1 MNVFGRLRFKEND
14 GYRFTRPLL
23 RVAALIVAALPFLAL
38 AQTYPDKPVRMVVPY
53 VAGGN
58 LDIIARLFARALSDE
73 LGQPFVVD
81 NRPGANG
88 NSGTEQVVRSAPDG
102 YTIAMIAA
110 GTMTINP
117 ALYKTMPFD
126 PEKDLAPISL
136 VASGPMVLEV
146 NPSLPVKNFAEL
158 IAYAKANP
166 GKLNFGSGGNGTL
179 SHLSV
184 EMLKARTGADIVHVP
199 YKGTALAVN
208 DLVAGHIQGMFDT
221 LSTAAPHIKEGTL
234 RGIAVTS
241 VKRSDVLSSLPT
253 IAEAG
258 VEGYSADAWSGLV
271 APAGTSPAVI
281 ARIQAAVAK
290 AAANEE
296 LRKRLAAVGSEAVG
310 SGPDQF
316 AAVIR
321 ADKVKWAEVIKVSG
335 AKVE

>member
-1 MNVFGRLRFKEND
+1 MNRRHFTFGAM
-14 GYRFTRPLL
+14 
-23 RVAALIVAALPFLAL
+23 AAIATAIAAAWPATGWT
-38 AQTYPDKPVRMVVPY
+38 QTYPDKPVRLVVPY

-58 LDIIARLFARALSDE
+58 LDVIGRLFAKAMADE
-73 LGQPFVVD
+73 LGQPVVVD

-88 NSGTEQVVRSAPDG
+88 NTGTEQVVRSAPDG
-102 YTIAMIAA
+102 YTIAMVAA

-126 PEKDLAPISL
+126 PERDLAPISL

-146 NPSLPVKNFAEL
+146 NPSLPVKDFSEL

-184 EMLKARTGADIVHVP
+184 EMLKAKTGANIVHIP

-241 VKRSDVLSSLPT
+241 VGRSSALPNLPT

-258 VEGYSADAWSGLV
+258 VPGYSADAWSGLV
-271 APAGTSPAVI
+271 APAGTPPAVI
-281 ARIQAAVAK
+281 ARLQGAIAK
-290 AAANEE
+290 AAASDEI
-296 LRKRLAAVGSEAVG
+296 RKRLASVGSEAVG
-310 SGPDQF
+310 STPEQF
-316 AAVIR
+316 GAVIR
-321 ADKVKWAEVIKVSG
+321 ADKVKWTEVIKVSG
-335 AKVE
+335 ARVE

>member
-1 MNVFGRLRFKEND
+1 M
-14 GYRFTRPLL
+14 
-23 RVAALIVAALPFLAL
+23 IVAALPFLAL

-58 LDIIARLFARALSDE
+58 LDVIARLFARALSDE

-88 NSGTEQVVRSAPDG
+88 NTGTEQVVRSAPDG

-146 NPSLPVKNFAEL
+146 NPALPVKNFAEL
-158 IAYAKANP
+158 ISYAKANP

-241 VKRSDVLSSLPT
+241 VKRSEVLSSLPT

-271 APAGTSPAVI
+271 APAGTPPALI
-281 ARIQAAVAK
+281 ARLQSAVAK

-310 SGPDQF
+310 SSPDQF

-321 ADKVKWAEVIKVSG
+321 ADKVKWADVIKVSG